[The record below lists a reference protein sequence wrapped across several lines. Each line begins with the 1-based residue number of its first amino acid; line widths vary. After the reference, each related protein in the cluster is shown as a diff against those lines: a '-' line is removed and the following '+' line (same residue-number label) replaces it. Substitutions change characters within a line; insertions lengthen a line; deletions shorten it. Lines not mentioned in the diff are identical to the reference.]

1 MRSELQSSSRS
12 GYATTVTVPPSM
24 TEHSTLRRPV
34 SNDSVA
40 WTALLR
46 AARRASG
53 ARRPSGEHGL
63 PKTQAMTSLDA
74 LCDTIRRVV
83 DGGKPRVA
91 AEVAAVPLRRLLEM
105 LRTAYLDEV
114 QNAHAEDGLEIV
126 QVLGAIERVQAWL
139 DADAGQQLAT
149 RFEGA
154 DALNSV
160 IEVAHDMRS
169 PLASILFLMETL
181 RKGHSGPITTLQD
194 RQLGLAYSAA
204 FGLNA
209 MVSDVIEL
217 ARGGERL
224 MDLHPVP
231 FSVSEIMQAV
241 VDIVQPIAEEKRL
254 AIRIEKPEGDFR
266 LGHPLALSRVLLN
279 LTTNALK
286 FTSEG
291 EVAIIAHEVGRSRV
305 EFMVCDTGR
314 GIPREVM
321 ATLFDSFRQRDGQS
335 VGSYT
340 FSSAGLGLSIC
351 RKLIS
356 AMDSQ
361 LRVETECGKGTCFRF
376 ELELPTATRL

>member
-1 MRSELQSSSRS
+1 MRTELQQSGRSSFVPAVS
-12 GYATTVTVPPSM
+12 VPPSIA
-24 TEHSTLRRPV
+24 EPSTLRRAI
-34 SNDSVA
+34 STDSIA
-40 WTALLR
+40 WSALLR

-53 ARRPSGEHGL
+53 GKRPSGEHGL
-63 PKTQAMTSLDA
+63 TKPLAVTALDSL
-74 LCDTIRRVV
+74 CETIRRVV
-83 DGGKPRVA
+83 DGGKPKVA
-91 AEVAAVPLRRLLEM
+91 AEVAATPLRRLLEM

-114 QNAHAEDGLEIV
+114 QGVRADDAGEIL
-126 QVLGAIERVQAWL
+126 QVLIAIERVQNWL
-139 DADAGQQLAT
+139 DADAGQQLAS

-169 PLASILFLMETL
+169 PLASILFLMDTL
-181 RKGHSGPITTLQD
+181 RKGHSGAITQLQD

-231 FSVSEIMQAV
+231 FSVSELLQGV
-241 VDIVQPIAEEKRL
+241 VDIVQPMAEEKGL
-254 AIRIEKPEGDFR
+254 TIRIEPPESDFR

-286 FTSEG
+286 FTSQGGVTISALE
-291 EVAIIAHEVGRSRV
+291 IGRARV
-305 EFMVCDTGR
+305 EFVVCDTGR
-314 GIPREVM
+314 GIPSEVM
-321 ATLFDSFRQRDGQS
+321 ATLFDAFRQRDGQS

-351 RKLIS
+351 RKLIG
-356 AMDSQ
+356 AMDGH
-361 LRVETECGKGTCFRF
+361 LRVNTEVGKGTCFRF
-376 ELELPTATRL
+376 ELELPTASRL

>member
-1 MRSELQSSSRS
+1 MRSELQSSPRS
-12 GYATTVTVPPSM
+12 AYATAVTVPPSM
-24 TEHSTLRRPV
+24 TEPTTLRRPV
-34 SNDSVA
+34 SSDSVA

-46 AARRASG
+46 AARRASS

-114 QNAHAEDGLEIV
+114 QSIDTEDALEIV

-224 MDLHPVP
+224 
-231 FSVSEIMQAV
+231 
-241 VDIVQPIAEEKRL
+241 
-254 AIRIEKPEGDFR
+254 
-266 LGHPLALSRVLLN
+266 
-279 LTTNALK
+279 
-286 FTSEG
+286 
-291 EVAIIAHEVGRSRV
+291 
-305 EFMVCDTGR
+305 
-314 GIPREVM
+314 
-321 ATLFDSFRQRDGQS
+321 
-335 VGSYT
+335 
-340 FSSAGLGLSIC
+340 
-351 RKLIS
+351 
-356 AMDSQ
+356 
-361 LRVETECGKGTCFRF
+361 
-376 ELELPTATRL
+376 